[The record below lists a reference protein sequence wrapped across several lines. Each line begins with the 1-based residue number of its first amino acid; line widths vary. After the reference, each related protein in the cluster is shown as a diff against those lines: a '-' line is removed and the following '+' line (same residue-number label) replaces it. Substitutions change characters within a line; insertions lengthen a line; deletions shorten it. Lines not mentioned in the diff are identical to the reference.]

1 MNTATLDQIKR
12 LLTLLEQIPT
22 EQVQEALGSAYLA
35 DVLNCRMD
43 QRLLRERWKLVCQ
56 MANPEDIVVTKPH
69 EPATYFIGANTTT
82 KYQVRVW
89 KGSHGHFKGRGH
101 VSDGGLSAGGPLLFE
116 YYTNAKQD
124 TEYNYPQTGDGE
136 FATLLSDGPC
146 NGHFP
151 GFKWVKE
158 TKSVEGK
165 GAFDV
170 FTIRRIT

>member
-1 MNTATLDQIKR
+1 MNTATLGQIKK
-12 LLTLLEQIPT
+12 LLTLLDQIPT
-22 EQVQEALGSAYLA
+22 EQVQEALGSAHLA

-43 QRLLRERWKLVCQ
+43 QKLLRERWKLVCQ
-56 MANPEDIVVTKPH
+56 TANPEDIVVTKPH
-69 EPATYFIGANTTT
+69 EPATYFIGTSRVT

-89 KGSHGHFKGRGH
+89 KGSHGHFKGCGH

-116 YYTNAKQD
+116 YYTDAKQAVGS
-124 TEYNYPQTGDGE
+124 NYPQTNNAE
-136 FATLLSDGPC
+136 FASLFSDGLS
-146 NGHFP
+146 NGDFP

-158 TKSVEGK
+158 TKLVEKK